1 MSTISIDILD
11 TMSIEFSELDE
22 ILQVLATL
30 FGKLNLIENNS
41 YYLDRFNLL

>member
-11 TMSIEFSELDE
+11 TLSIEFAELDE
-22 ILQVLATL
+22 ILQVSATL
-30 FGKLNLIENNS
+30 FEKLDLIENNS